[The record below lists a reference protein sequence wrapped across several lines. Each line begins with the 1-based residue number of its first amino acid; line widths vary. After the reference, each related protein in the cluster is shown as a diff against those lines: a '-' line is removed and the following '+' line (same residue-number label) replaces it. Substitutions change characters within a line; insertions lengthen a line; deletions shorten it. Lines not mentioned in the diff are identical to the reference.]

1 MLKNANRN
9 NYDLYSEWYQ
19 MSKESQP
26 AKTRL
31 WQKSCH
37 NHFFRMNSVPKGASS
52 EISFIITYDLP
63 IILPTFTS
71 YRFRL
76 S

>member
-1 MLKNANRN
+1 MKIEIITICILNGIKC
-9 NYDLYSEWYQ
+9 Q
-19 MSKESQP
+19 KESQP